1 MFSLIYQL
9 PLSGVTLPGKSVK
22 ESIREVVYSSLVNA
36 NKDLITTLKFLVF
49 REWYPSWPNTKI
61 PLHMDCL
68 SCGNEFFL
76 PVSEPSINFRCSAC
90 DYEHFLTD
98 YMGIAEV
105 SDNFARENTV
115 SNLRNVIETLI
126 LFDYLRKFRNNPI
139 ELEKILFLKDGPL
152 LLRAQPARLVEP
164 IRDFLCFLRDRSIQ
178 VNIVGIEKNGGMVE
192 LVDEFK
198 NSLPNLGDYFIPSVR
213 FLVEDISGN
222 QLNEHYR
229 NRVSYGA
236 KVAIRLGKRH
246 LIVIHIPT
254 GGFLME
260 PSFKDLIGFEDSIRV
275 LSNVLSQRY
284 ENALVPLVLV
294 NSKVSISRKPSNKI
308 LEKFVDEKIENSDA
322 Y

>member
-1 MFSLIYQL
+1 
-9 PLSGVTLPGKSVK
+9 
-22 ESIREVVYSSLVNA
+22 
-36 NKDLITTLKFLVF
+36 
-49 REWYPSWPNTKI
+49 
-61 PLHMDCL
+61 
-68 SCGNEFFL
+68 
-76 PVSEPSINFRCSAC
+76 
-90 DYEHFLTD
+90 
-98 YMGIAEV
+98 
-105 SDNFARENTV
+105 
-115 SNLRNVIETLI
+115 
-126 LFDYLRKFRNNPI
+126 
-139 ELEKILFLKDGPL
+139 
-152 LLRAQPARLVEP
+152 
-164 IRDFLCFLRDRSIQ
+164 
-178 VNIVGIEKNGGMVE
+178 MVE

-260 PSFKDLIGFEDSIRV
+260 PSFKDLIGFEDSVRV